1 MRRGIVLLG
10 GLLCVL
16 ATPLGVMGQ
25 VYLDPDVTTGSF
37 MADGEQIGFHR
48 AAGILPDTADYD
60 WWYGCSPT
68 SAGMMMGYYDRNG
81 YDGVSYD
88 NLVPGGVAESSSYGG
103 GGLGLLCNQIIAS
116 AGHIADFWVGYGQ
129 SGNDPLGGARTIPD
143 DFDSLADFMGTSQD
157 SCGNLDGGTTF
168 YFYGSGAEFHDYN
181 AVTHG
186 IQDLDGMYGIGE
198 YVDFAT
204 YDTVNLYT
212 QLIPHAFG
220 DYYGNTDGATLDDFK
235 AEIDAGRPV
244 LIHIEGHTMCG
255 YGYND
260 ADPNTLYVYDT
271 WYPGTHTLTWGG
283 SYGGLPQWGVTCV
296 ELVPE
301 PTSLGL
307 LAIGLLAVLRRRA
320 A

>member
-1 MRRGIVLLG
+1 
-10 GLLCVL
+10 
-16 ATPLGVMGQ
+16 MGQ
-25 VYLDPDVTTGSF
+25 VYMDPDVTTGSF
-37 MADGEQIGFHR
+37 MADGEQIGFHK
-48 AAGILPDTADYD
+48 AAGNLPSTANYD

-81 YDGVSYD
+81 YDAVSYS
-88 NLVPGGVAESSSYGG
+88 NLVPGGVAESNSYGG
-103 GGLGLLCNQIIAS
+103 GGGADFDGDPTPDLLCNKIIAS

-129 SGNDPLGGARTIPD
+129 SGNDPLGGARTFPD

-157 SCGNLDGGTTF
+157 SCGNSDGATTF
-168 YFYGSGAEFHDYN
+168 YFYSSGAEFHDHD
-181 AVTHG
+181 AVTHAL
-186 IQDLDGMYGIGE
+186 QNLDGMYGIGE

-220 DYYGNTDGATLDDFK
+220 DYYGNTNGVTLDDFK

-255 YGYND
+255 YGYDDVITNRI
-260 ADPNTLYVYDT
+260 YVYDT
-271 WYPGTHTLTWGG
+271 WNPNGQNPGYMTWGG
-283 SYGGLPQWGVTCV
+283 SYGTSDHWGVTCV

-301 PTSLGL
+301 PTTLGL
-307 LAIGLLAVLRRRA
+307 LAMGLLAVLRRRA